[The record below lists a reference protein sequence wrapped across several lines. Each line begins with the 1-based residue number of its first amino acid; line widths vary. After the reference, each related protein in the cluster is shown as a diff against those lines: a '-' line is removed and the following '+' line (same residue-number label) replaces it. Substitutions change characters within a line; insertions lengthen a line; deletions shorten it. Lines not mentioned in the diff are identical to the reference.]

1 MNSVNKGIN
10 TTFDFLNE
18 GVKIDQLL
26 NHQIIYPI
34 LALFLAM
41 YGPRLQPKLP
51 KELRNLFNNNFFR
64 FIVIML
70 IAYLSSENLQLSL
83 IIALAFCLIMS
94 YSNTQ
99 EVLEKFENTI
109 NRSDNE
115 NFSNYTVL
123 MNEHYLPNNEPE
135 NLGSQYLKSNNENLV
150 EEEHIEDYQAPQEC
164 QNDTYNQACINYCY
178 SEAGFAN
185 EFCKNKFPIPETS
198 IEEFTTH
205 TEHNNVEIQSP
216 ETPNEGMVTDEKDDD
231 NYLNKVT
238 KSILRNINQYKDP
251 LSQQ

>member
-1 MNSVNKGIN
+1 MNKGIN
-10 TTFDFLNE
+10 TTFEFLNE

-26 NHQIIYPI
+26 NHQILYPI

-94 YSNTQ
+94 YTNTQ

-109 NRSDNE
+109 NKSNNE
-115 NFSNYTVL
+115 NFSDYTVL
-123 MNEHYLPNNEPE
+123 MNEHYLPNNEPK
-135 NLGSQYLKSNNENLV
+135 NLDSQYLKSHDENLV

-164 QNDTYNQACINYCY
+164 QNNTYNQACIDYCY

-205 TEHNNVEIQSP
+205 TNEDNVESL
-216 ETPNEGMVTDEKDDD
+216 ETFNEDKATEYFTD
-231 NYLNKVT
+231 NHTYLDKVNE
-238 KSILRNINQYKDP
+238 SILKDISLYKNP
-251 LSQQ
+251 LSQ